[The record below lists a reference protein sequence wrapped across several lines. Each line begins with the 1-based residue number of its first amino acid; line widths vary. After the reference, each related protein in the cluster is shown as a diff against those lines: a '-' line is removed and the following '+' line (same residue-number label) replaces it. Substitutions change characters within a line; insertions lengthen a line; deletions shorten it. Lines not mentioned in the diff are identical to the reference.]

1 MSIEY
6 YRIHLFKRQR
16 TGQQEENYDSIRNT
30 SSENGLEN

>member
-6 YRIHLFKRQR
+6 KRNYLFEKQI
-16 TGQQEENYDSIRNT
+16 TAQQEENYDSIRNP